1 MRCSSQEKRRSAET
15 SVHGPKS
22 REESAVGHSPAG
34 TPTTT
39 LRRASGRDDA
49 SFIIRVADLNVS
61 IAQMTTAGGWL
72 VVAPIPDLAF
82 NERTIAFVYPGGQ
95 VTELIETLGKRFRR
109 RAC

>member
-1 MRCSSQEKRRSAET
+1 
-15 SVHGPKS
+15 
-22 REESAVGHSPAG
+22 
-34 TPTTT
+34 
-39 LRRASGRDDA
+39 
-49 SFIIRVADLNVS
+49 
-61 IAQMTTAGGWL
+61 MTTAGGWL